1 MYHSTRGNKNVTSY
15 EAIINGL
22 ADDGGLY
29 VIDEIPK
36 LSYKEVLD
44 YSYQRLAGKII
55 SLFFKEFSYE
65 EIQKEIDEAYKSFDI
80 SEVVNI
86 TKLEGKAILELFH
99 GPTGAFK
106 DIALVVLPRML
117 KLAKKKVNNQKTT
130 TILTATS
137 GDTGG
142 ATLSGFKDVLGI
154 ETIVL
159 YPTNGVSPLQE
170 AQMQSFNKGNG
181 HVLAVDGNFDSC
193 QSFVKEFFLNNKE
206 LNLSSANSINIS
218 RLVPQIVYYYYT
230 YIKLIKDKEIKEDEK
245 INFTVPTGNF
255 GDILAGYIA
264 KMMGLPIEKLICA
277 SNKNNVLTDFFN
289 TNIYDANREFYKT
302 NSPSMDIIISSNLER
317 LLYYT
322 TKSVDKVKRAMAD
335 LKKYKRFELEGD
347 YSSFSA
353 YYTNE
358 EETNL
363 TIKEYYDKYNY
374 LVDPHTSVGLAALRK
389 FKDKGINDNYNVIL
403 STASPLKFYDS
414 VAKAISL
421 ECTDLND
428 FCKKL
433 NIELPKKFKY
443 PSFTKNDLKLSE
455 LDNKIKE
462 IISCYTLK

>member
-15 EAIINGL
+15 EAIIEGL
-22 ADDGGLY
+22 ASDGGLY
-29 VIDEIPK
+29 VIDEIPA
-36 LSYKEVLD
+36 LMYKDVLD

-55 SLFFKEFSYE
+55 SLFFSEFSYD

-80 SEVVNI
+80 NEVVNI
-86 TKLEGKAILELFH
+86 HKLDGEAVLELYH

-117 KLAKKKVNNQKTT
+117 KLAKNKVNDQEIT

-142 ATLSGFKDVLGI
+142 ATLSGFKDVSGI

-193 QSFVKEFFLNNKE
+193 QSFVKEFFLNNQD
-206 LNLSSANSINIS
+206 LHLSSANSINIS

-230 YIKLIKDKEIKEDEK
+230 YINLVKDNVIKEDEE

-255 GDILAGYIA
+255 GDILAGYMA
-264 KMMGLPIEKLICA
+264 KMMGLPIAKLICA

-289 TNIYDANREFYKT
+289 TSIYDANREFYKT

-322 TKSVDKVKRAMAD
+322 TGSIDKVKKAMSD
-335 LKKYKRFELEGD
+335 LKKYKRFELKGD
-347 YSSFSA
+347 YSMFSA
-353 YYTNE
+353 FYTNE

-363 TIKEYYDKYNY
+363 TIKEYYEKYNY
-374 LVDPHTSVGLAALRK
+374 LVDPHTAVGLLALKK
-389 FKDKGINDNYNVIL
+389 FKDMRINENYNVVL

-421 ECTDLND
+421 SSDSLTD
-428 FCKKL
+428 FCNKL
-433 NIELPKKFKY
+433 NIELPNKFKY
-443 PSFTKNDLKLSE
+443 PKFSKTDLKLSE
-455 LDNKIKE
+455 LDTKIKE

>member
-36 LSYKEVLD
+36 LSYKEVLN
-44 YSYQRLAGKII
+44 YSYQMLAGKII
-55 SLFFKEFSYE
+55 SLFFSELAFE
-65 EIQKEIDEAYKSFDI
+65 DIQREIDEAYKSFDI

-86 TKLEGKAILELFH
+86 TMLDGKAIIELYH

-117 KLAKKKVNNQKTT
+117 KLAKEKINNKEIT

-142 ATLSGFKDVLGI
+142 ATLSGFKDVSGI

-170 AQMQSFNKGNG
+170 AQMQSFNNGNG
-181 HVLAVDGNFDSC
+181 HVLAIRGNFDDC
-193 QSFVKEFFLNNKE
+193 QSFVKKFFLNNRN
-206 LNLSSANSINIS
+206 LHLSSANSINIS

-230 YIKLIKDKEIKEDEK
+230 YIKLIKDKVIKEDEK

-264 KMMGLPIEKLICA
+264 KMMGLPIDKLICA
-277 SNKNNVLTDFFN
+277 SNKNNVLTDFFK
-289 TNIYDANREFYKT
+289 TNVYDANREFYKT

-322 TKSVDKVKRAMAD
+322 TRSTAKVKEAMDD
-335 LKKYKRFELEGD
+335 LKKYKRFTLEGD
-347 YSSFSA
+347 YSSFNA
-353 YYTNE
+353 FYTDE

-363 TIKEYYDKYNY
+363 TIKEYYNEYNY
-374 LVDPHTSVGLAALRK
+374 LVDPHTAVGLAALKK
-389 FKDKGINDNYNVIL
+389 FKTMKINDNYNVVL

-421 ECTDLND
+421 DSRDLID
-428 FCKKL
+428 FCNKL
-433 NIELPKKFKY
+433 NIELPNKFKY
-443 PSFTKNDLKLSE
+443 NSFNKNDIKLTD
-455 LDNKIKE
+455 LDAKIKE